1 MSEMTMPTTTAASA
15 DRTRPAGRAAAA
27 PGLERW
33 GARAAVAA
41 PILAIFSIAVGAP
54 LYTDDL
60 GDVAGSGR
68 FAIAA
73 ASALAVL
80 LALVLAL
87 VAAHLVQRQR
97 VGRLGHGGFL
107 IALAGTVLAAG
118 GAWDSLFTVPYLSDA
133 APAVLDADTSGSLLA
148 GYVISYLVLVVG
160 WALFAIATL
169 RARALPRGASVVM
182 LVGALLAILPA
193 PTPLRLLVLSVGVA
207 LAGRAMLRR
216 S

>member
-1 MSEMTMPTTTAASA
+1 MWQTGTAAL
-15 DRTRPAGRAAAA
+15 PALLAQGQVRCGCP
-27 PGLERW
+27 PGFAE
-33 GARAAVAA
+33 AAVTSREG
-41 PILAIFSIAVGAP
+41 P
-54 LYTDDL
+54 
-60 GDVAGSGR
+60 GSGR

-87 VAAHLVQRQR
+87 VAAHLVQGQR
-97 VGRLGHGGFL
+97 IGRLGHAGFL

-118 GAWDSLFTVPYLSDA
+118 GAWDSLFTVPYLSEA
-133 APAVLDADTSGSLLA
+133 APDVLDTNTSGSLLA
-148 GYVISYLVLVVG
+148 GYVISYLVLVAG
-160 WALFAIATL
+160 WALFAIGTL
-169 RARALPRGASVVM
+169 RARALPRSASVVM
-182 LVGALLAILPA
+182 LAGALLAILPA